1 MEISDLDATI
11 ALGEQ
16 QESPRQYHAYFLFLF
31 LLRMYYFLFLSI
43 SVFCFC
49 RGLFGNRGRGSVS
62 VSFEAD
68 GKYGHQYI
76 CQVVFKRLRQRC

>member
-31 LLRMYYFLFLSI
+31 LLRMHYFCFFLFL
-43 SVFCFC
+43 F
-49 RGLFGNRGRGSVS
+49 SVS
-62 VSFEAD
+62 VEASLVTE
-68 GKYGHQYI
+68 
-76 CQVVFKRLRQRC
+76 VVVLFLFLLRQMESMDTNISVKSSLNA